1 MRTNRL
7 IFIVALL
14 AIVLMGVEIGT
25 AVGAAAPGKIS
36 LAGTEPNTG
45 FVKSYTDFFSDKVAS
60 LTNGQLKVE
69 RFMGGQLGGE
79 PEVMELMGVGE
90 VDMVYST
97 IAIARFAPG
106 YDPTII
112 NFYFPDFGGISR
124 YFSPTS
130 PIYEKMQ
137 ETMNAKGKLR
147 HLVGLNRGMRAMTSN
162 KQVKVPADIRGI
174 RMRVQEIPETIEAWK
189 ELGALVTPIPGSE
202 IFSALQTGVIDAQEN
217 YLENIVSRKLWEVQK
232 YLIFTDHSMI
242 ASHMIISAVTWNK
255 LSPEHR
261 KAIQEAASLTE
272 RETTRLIN
280 DMAKSNINT
289 MKQRGMT
296 LITPEVEAFRKASR
310 PMVERLQ
317 RKLAP
322 GVAEAADKA
331 IKGGQ

>member
-1 MRTNRL
+1 MRTHR
-7 IFIVALL
+7 VL
-14 AIVLMGVEIGT
+14 AIATLLVLLVATVGVD
-25 AVGAAAPGKIS
+25 AAGAAGPIKLS

-45 FVKSYTDFFSDKVAS
+45 FVKANTDFFCDKVAA
-60 LTNGQLKVE
+60 LTNGQIKVE
-69 RFMGGQLGGE
+69 RFMSGSLGGE

-97 IAIARFAPG
+97 IAISRFAPG

-112 NFYFPDFGGISR
+112 NFYFPDFAAITR
-124 YFSPTS
+124 YMSPS
-130 PIYEKMQ
+130 NPIYQKMQ
-137 ETMNAKGKLR
+137 ETLYAKGKLR

-162 KQVKVPADIRGI
+162 KLVKVPADVKGI
-174 RMRVQEIPETIEAWK
+174 KMRVQEIPETIEAWK

-242 ASHMIISAVTWNK
+242 ASHMIISGVTWDK

-261 KAIQEAASLTE
+261 KAIQEAATLTGQ
-272 RETTRLIN
+272 ETTRLIN
-280 DMAKSNINT
+280 DMAKSNLAT
-289 MKQRGMT
+289 LKQRGMT
-296 LITPEVEAFRKASR
+296 FVTPDVEAFRKASR

-317 RKLAP
+317 KKLAP
-322 GVAEAADKA
+322 GVAEAADRA
-331 IKGGQ
+331 IKGL

>member
-1 MRTNRL
+1 MRTIGIL
-7 IFIVALL
+7 ASVALVVLLL
-14 AIVLMGVEIGT
+14 ATAGV
-25 AVGAAAPGKIS
+25 AAAGAAPIKLS
-36 LAGTEPNTG
+36 LAGTEPNSG

-60 LTNGQLKVE
+60 LTNGQIKVE
-69 RFMGGQLGGE
+69 RFMSGSLGGE

-112 NFYFPDFGGISR
+112 NFYFPDFASIGR
-124 YFSPTS
+124 YLSPGN

-137 ETMNAKGKLR
+137 ETMEAKGKLR

-162 KQVKVPADIRGI
+162 KLIKTPADVRGI
-174 RMRVQEIPETIEAWK
+174 KMRVQEIPETIEAWK

-242 ASHMIISAVTWNK
+242 ASHMIISGVTWNK

-261 KAIQEAASLTE
+261 KAVQEAATLTGQ
-272 RETTRLIN
+272 ETTRLIN
-280 DMAKSNINT
+280 DMAKSNIAT
-289 MKQRGMT
+289 AKQRGMT
-296 LITPEVEAFRKASR
+296 LVTPDVEAFRKASR

-317 RKLAP
+317 KKLAP
-322 GVAEAADKA
+322 GVAEAADRA

>member
-1 MRTNRL
+1 MKTNSVVAL
-7 IFIVALL
+7 FALL
-14 AIVLMGVEIGT
+14 AILLATAGV
-25 AVGAAAPGKIS
+25 ASAATGPIKLS
-36 LAGTEPNTG
+36 LAGTEPDTG

-60 LTNGQLKVE
+60 LTNGQVKVE
-69 RFMGGQLGGE
+69 RFMSGSLGGE

-90 VDMVYST
+90 VDLVYST

-112 NFYFPDFGGISR
+112 NFYFPDFASITR
-124 YFSPTS
+124 YLSPS
-130 PIYEKMQ
+130 NPIYERMQ
-137 ETMNAKGKLR
+137 ATLYEKGKLR

-162 KQVKVPADIRGI
+162 KLVKTPADVKGI
-174 RMRVQEIPETIEAWK
+174 KMRVQEIPETIEAWK

-242 ASHMIISAVTWNK
+242 ASHMIVSGVTWNK

-261 KAIQEAASLTE
+261 KAVQEAATLTGQ
-272 RETTRLIN
+272 ETTRLIN
-280 DMAKSNINT
+280 DMAKSNLNT
-289 MKQRGMT
+289 MKQKGMT
-296 LITPEVEAFRKASR
+296 FVTPDVEAFRKASR
-310 PMVERLQ
+310 PMVDRLLG
-317 RKLAP
+317 KLAP